1 MGFVLPY
8 VSQLWLN
15 CYHTC
20 AELEDDSERDYSCRC
35 FSNMVEDDFYGDVH
49 VCAADCMGLIGGSV
63 IYDMLF
69 IQ

>member
-1 MGFVLPY
+1 MVDLIESTDHMFEVRSAVTSQCKIMGFVLPY

-35 FSNMVEDDFYGDVH
+35 FFFKHGR
-49 VCAADCMGLIGGSV
+49 G
-63 IYDMLF
+63 
-69 IQ
+69 